1 MAELLKVDEDMTFG
15 ISHIKFSVHPTVP
28 RTRKTKGYEEE
39 KWHHRRQLAKGTTF
53 TSVAVQ
59 SISTYYT
66 ETTQER
72 PWPG

>member
-39 KWHHRRQLAKGTTF
+39 K
-53 TSVAVQ
+53 
-59 SISTYYT
+59 
-66 ETTQER
+66 
-72 PWPG
+72 